1 MASNSLGIPAIT
13 RIVSDPEG
21 DGVKKGRAYLYGPER
36 NQVQKGADG
45 FVAGVALFSAR
56 HGQPASLQTE
66 GFAEVESSAAIAV
79 GDPVYVQ
86 ADGRC
91 GASGSAKLGN
101 ATSAT
106 DGEGESLNVDLS
118 TKNAPAADTSA

>member
-1 MASNSLGIPAIT
+1 MSANSLGVPAIT
-13 RIVSDPEG
+13 RVVSDEGG
-21 DGVKKGRAYLYGPER
+21 DGVQKGRAYLYGPER

-56 HGQPASLQTE
+56 HGQPASIQTE
-66 GFAEVESSAAIAV
+66 GFAEVESSAAVAV
-79 GDPVYVQ
+79 GAPVFVQ

-91 GASGSAKLGN
+91 GASGTARLGN

-106 DGEGESLNVDLS
+106 DGEGERLSVDLS
-118 TKNAPAADTSA
+118 TKNAPAAAAV